1 MNWRKPLVGPFSGL
15 QLVSVLVAVVL
26 TAGILAVLNQPIAS
40 TVPPSLPPP
49 GASFVAV
56 GDAVEGLR
64 VGDLAPEFTGTANG
78 AQVTLTDLD
87 GNPIRLADLRGKAV
101 WINFWASWCP
111 PCQAETPILRDV
123 YNEHAAEGLA
133 LVAISVQETTPD
145 DVRAYVQR
153 YSLPYTVGFDATSAI
168 FHTYHAYGLPTQ
180 LFLDRDG
187 VIRNVVLG
195 PITKEQAEA
204 YLAPLLATPASP
216 ASLPPSSAQP

>member
-40 TVPPSLPPP
+40 TVPPSLPAP

-78 AQVTLTDLD
+78 SQVQLTDLD

-123 YNEHAAEGLA
+123 YNEHAADGLA

-204 YLAPLLATPASP
+204 YLAPLLATPASS
-216 ASLPPSSAQP
+216 ATAPS

>member
-40 TVPPSLPPP
+40 TVPPSLPAP

-78 AQVTLTDLD
+78 SQVQLTDLD